1 MLSFTEKMV
10 LTIFKRWSIKVK
22 KNFRRLPGFDPITLT
37 FLWKFWL
44 CARIMSYVNHP
55 LYLSSQLLLFS
66 NNYCTSTEIFSA
78 TLSRL
83 EIFVPAIWIFTK
95 GEGDGIKSSESSKI
109 FFTLLDIV
117 VYTSENNIK
126 HPLLFISYNRSW
138 LDLPSFI
145 CLTSIGVKYSKGF
158 I

>member
-1 MLSFTEKMV
+1 MV

-22 KNFRRLPGFDPITLT
+22 KTLEGCLDLIPSPSP
-37 FLWKFWL
+37 F
-44 CARIMSYVNHP
+44 CENSDCVQESYVNYP

-66 NNYCTSTEIFSA
+66 NNYCTRTEIFSA

-83 EIFVPAIWIFTK
+83 EYFVPAIWIFTK
-95 GEGDGIKSSESSKI
+95 SEGDGIKSSESSKI

-126 HPLLFISYNRSW
+126 TLYCLFPTIDPGWICHRLFAW
-138 LDLPSFI
+138 LQLGSNIRKALSRF
-145 CLTSIGVKYSKGF
+145 
-158 I
+158 

>member
-1 MLSFTEKMV
+1 MV

-66 NNYCTSTEIFSA
+66 NNYYTRTEIFSA

-83 EIFVPAIWIFTK
+83 EYFVPAIWIFTK
-95 GEGDGIKSSESSKI
+95 SEGDGIKSSESSKI
-109 FFTLLDIV
+109 FFILLDIV

-126 HPLLFISYNRSW
+126 TLYCLFPTIDPGWICHRLFAW
-138 LDLPSFI
+138 LQLGSNI
-145 CLTSIGVKYSKGF
+145 RKALSRL
-158 I
+158 

>member
-22 KNFRRLPGFDPITLT
+22 KTLEGCLDLIPSPSP
-37 FLWKFWL
+37 F
-44 CARIMSYVNHP
+44 CENSDCVQESYVNYP

-66 NNYCTSTEIFSA
+66 NNYCTRTEIFSA

-83 EIFVPAIWIFTK
+83 EYFVPAIWIFTK
-95 GEGDGIKSSESSKI
+95 SEGDGIKSSESSKI